1 VALRPAA
8 ILATGAGTALLRCH
22 GGLRKGAFT
31 VPMPRPAAR
40 CLVLAALLVGAGAV
54 IVAPAATAAGGPY
67 AERPLAEALRKLQ
80 QQGLAIVFTSRLV
93 TPQVRVTAEPTA
105 RAPRQV
111 LDELLAPHG
120 LAAREDGS
128 GVLVVVR
135 APPPATPDAPEPEA
149 APPALP
155 VLREAIVVRPS
166 RLPLLGAGETSTIAF
181 EREEIERL
189 PHLAGDLFRAT
200 SLLPGVA
207 ANDVSAQIA
216 VRGGRRDEVKV
227 RLDGQELYGAF
238 HLTDYDGALSV
249 VPARLLSGATLTT
262 GALPASEGD
271 RMGGLFDLRT
281 EAAPTGRQHLLAVS
295 VLDALAA
302 TGAGFADGAAGWRL
316 SARRGSL
323 AFAKRA
329 IGAERPGFWDALGKV
344 EATTAAGAFSA
355 HLLATGDTLT
365 VDHAEEEDVERL
377 DNDYRN
383 RYAWVRHQA
392 GNERLLVQ
400 TVASWSQLA
409 HDRGSAT
416 SEEKGEFVLRDRRRV
431 RVLGLE
437 QSWGLPG
444 GAGSTDWGWEAQ
456 RYEAAFDYAYARDPA
471 IVIDGPFA
479 APRPGTLRQRT
490 SLRSDHGG
498 LWARQVRAW
507 GERLTVEAGLRYD
520 RHEEP
525 SEALW
530 SPRAALAWRAAERGI
545 VRVAWGRFAQ
555 SQRPYELAVGDGET
569 RLHEA
574 ERSEQWVVGFET
586 APPTSRRSG
595 VGVDHVRLE
604 LYHRRIANPRQRFE
618 SPLEAVNFF
627 PEVEPGRVLLAPSE
641 SVARGAELLVRGQP
655 SERGS
660 WWLAY
665 TWSRSEDLLAA
676 EGAPREWVPR
686 ATDQP
691 HAFTADLSRR
701 LPRQW
706 QVDLAWRWHTG
717 WPTTPVTAVPPPPE
731 EPPDDPDDP
740 DDPEEPDDAPVAAE
754 DDAPTMGVYG
764 ELASLRLPSYHRLDL
779 RVSRR
784 WESRRGTFTFFVDV
798 QNFYNR
804 HNVSGFDV
812 MVDDD
817 DMLELTGEQWPGIVP
832 SLGIA
837 WQLGG

>member
-1 VALRPAA
+1 
-8 ILATGAGTALLRCH
+8 
-22 GGLRKGAFT
+22 
-31 VPMPRPAAR
+31 MPRPAAR
-40 CLVLAALLVGAGAV
+40 CLVLAALLVGAATARV
-54 IVAPAATAAGGPY
+54 SPAAASPGGPY
-67 AERPLAEALRKLQ
+67 AGRPLAEALRKLQ

-93 TPQVRVTAEPTA
+93 TPQMRVAAEPTA

-135 APPPATPDAPEPEA
+135 APPRTPATAPGPEA
-149 APPALP
+149 ASPSHPLLP
-155 VLREAIVVRPS
+155 VVREAIVVRPS
-166 RLPLLGAGETSTIAF
+166 RLPLLAVGETSTIAF

-207 ANDVSAQIA
+207 ANDLSAQIA

-262 GALPASEGD
+262 GAMPASEGD
-271 RMGGLFDLRT
+271 RMGGVFDLRT
-281 EAAPTGRQHLLAVS
+281 EAAPTGRQHLLALS

-302 TGAGFADGAAGWRL
+302 TGGGFADGAGGWRL

-323 AFAKRA
+323 ALVERA

-344 EATTAAGAFSA
+344 EATTAAGAFAA

-365 VDHAEEEDVERL
+365 VDHVEEEDVERL

-392 GNERLLVQ
+392 GDERLLVQ
-400 TVASWSQLA
+400 TVVSWSQLA

-416 SEEKGEFVLRDRRRV
+416 AEEKGEFVLRDRRRV

-444 GAGSTDWGWEAQ
+444 AASSSDWGWEAQ
-456 RYEAAFDYAYARDPA
+456 RYDAAFDYAYARDPA
-471 IVIDGPFA
+471 IVIEGPFA
-479 APRPGTLRQRT
+479 APRPDALRQRT

-507 GERLTVEAGLRYD
+507 RERLTVEAGLRYD
-520 RHEEP
+520 RYEEP
-525 SEALW
+525 GEGLW
-530 SPRAALAWRAAERGI
+530 SPRAALAWRAGERGI
-545 VRVAWGRFAQ
+545 VRAAWGRFAQ

-574 ERSEQWVVGFET
+574 ERSEQWVVGYET
-586 APPTSRRSG
+586 APVNARRG
-595 VGVDHVRLE
+595 GIDRMRFVDHVRLE

-627 PEVEPGRVLLAPSE
+627 PEVEPGRVLLPPSE
-641 SVARGAELLVRGQP
+641 SVARGAELLVRGRP
-655 SERGS
+655 AERGS

-665 TWSRSEDLLAA
+665 TWSRSEDRLAVA
-676 EGAPREWVPR
+676 GEPRKWVPR

-691 HAFTADLSRR
+691 HALTAALSRR

-706 QVDLAWRWHTG
+706 QLDLAWRWHTG
-717 WPTTPVTAVPPPPE
+717 WPTTPVTAVPPLPE

-740 DDPEEPDDAPVAAE
+740 EDPDGPDDAPAAAE
-754 DDAPTMGVYG
+754 DEPPATGVYG
-764 ELASLRLPSYHRLDL
+764 ELASLRLPPYHRLDL

-798 QNFYNR
+798 QNLYNR

-812 MVDDD
+812 TVDDEGL
-817 DMLELTGEQWPGIVP
+817 LELTGEHWPGIVP